1 MVVGRRGTRGIV
13 MVVPGVIIS
22 MNNSVSR
29 NLSCQYIFF
38 IYGEATLNMDVWWPP
53 SINCNNI
60 SYLLLHT
67 IHSCTTSHFS
77 ITQIKIHNSSKI
89 IITIIMPPY
98 SKCKC
103 KQQQWCNSK
112 CMRWISK
119 ITSMTTTTIII
130 WWPTNSI
137 SHTSHG
143 CPLLPR
149 DLLHLL
155 LLLTNTINI
164 CIISNI
170 HLQCPC
176 QITTT
181 IAMAII

>member
-1 MVVGRRGTRGIV
+1 MSIYYFLLHREGTLKY
-13 MVVPGVIIS
+13 
-22 MNNSVSR
+22 N
-29 NLSCQYIFF
+29 
-38 IYGEATLNMDVWWPP
+38 VWWPP

-98 SKCKC
+98 NKCKC

-112 CMRWISK
+112 CMKWISK
-119 ITSMTTTTIII
+119 IKSMTTTVIII
-130 WWPTNSI
+130 WCPTSSI

-143 CPLLPR
+143 CHLLPR

-155 LLLTNTINI
+155 HLLTNTINI

-176 QITTT
+176 QTTTTT
-181 IAMAII
+181 IVMAII